1 MLHAA
6 NGLVNHHTHQIH
18 SLPEVVSVGTDWKRI
33 QLLVTPD
40 MVTLI
45 DEWRRRQPD
54 LPDRNEA
61 IRTLLARG
69 LAAEG
74 VQPPEEEAGR

>member
-1 MLHAA
+1 MA
-6 NGLVNHHTHQIH
+6 T
-18 SLPEVVSVGTDWKRI
+18 EWKRV
-33 QLLVTPD
+33 QLLLTPE
-40 MVTLI
+40 MVAQV

-61 IRTLLARG
+61 IRRLLAKA

-74 VQPPEEEAGR
+74 VAPPQGQGG